1 MTYIHDQ
8 ILPEGTHIG
17 VYEIKSVAK
26 VGAFDIIY
34 RAWNHHLKER
44 VKIQEYCPHDIAMRI
59 DNGLGVE
66 PKSADQKADYEYGLQ
81 AFLHQAEVLTQIE
94 HSNIATAENVLP
106 FNGTAYL
113 ILRAQEGTPLS
124 KLIQSQASF
133 AETELKFI
141 LTAMLS
147 ALEKIHAQNI
157 VHGGIQPATILLRKD
172 GEPVL
177 TGFSAARLAMAAR
190 TAQLASELANGYAAA
205 EQDDSAKTIG
215 PATDFY
221 ALGAILYECMMHKQP
236 IAAQDR
242 LQALRQ
248 GEPDPMILASESLDT
263 AYSTEWL
270 QAINW
275 MLQPDYQQRPQTA
288 NAILGLLKTE
298 QPNDPVRSSST
309 QQNPEMDGNSGSR
322 NYRMLA
328 VITGIVALATAG
340 LWFSEKPA
348 EILDENLSA
357 AVDAPLSQPA
367 SSEGT
372 AASENKEIASIS
384 LAAIPSN
391 SGAGLDKITE
401 IVSERIDPAD
411 KQPAENA
418 PPIANDAIVSEL
430 SNKGSAQSATDS
442 NPPMPAINSSPESKQ
457 QVASKQ
463 PIDAASLKKHLAAAE
478 KAMKAGRFTTPLKDN
493 AHKHYQAALVIDPNN
508 AQANAGL
515 KKIVDRYVQYIEKAK
530 STGQSNKIELYLQ
543 RAEAVLPDDP
553 KLQKIRAAL
562 AAAQ

>member
-17 VYEIKSVAK
+17 VYEIRSVAK

-44 VKIQEYCPHDIAMRI
+44 VKIQEYFPHDIAMRTG
-59 DNGLGVE
+59 NGLGVE

-81 AFLHQAEVLTQIE
+81 AFLNQAEMLTQIE

-147 ALEKIHAQNI
+147 ALEKIHAHNI

-190 TAQLASELANGYAAA
+190 TAQLASELAIGYAAA

-221 ALGAILYECMMHKQP
+221 ALGATLYECMTHKQP

-263 AYSTEWL
+263 AYSAEWL

-275 MLQPDYQQRPQTA
+275 MLQPEYQQRPQAA

-298 QPNDPVRSSST
+298 QPNDPARSSST

-328 VITGIVALATAG
+328 VMTGIVALATAG
-340 LWFSEKPA
+340 LWFNEKPA
-348 EILDENLSA
+348 EILDENLST
-357 AVDAPLSQPA
+357 AVNAPLSQPT
-367 SSEGT
+367 SSEGA
-372 AASENKEIASIS
+372 AASESKETAPIS

-401 IVSERIDPAD
+401 IVSEKIDPAD
-411 KQPAENA
+411 KQSAENA
-418 PPIANDAIVSEL
+418 LPIANDAIASEL
-430 SNKGSAQSATDS
+430 SNKGSTQSASDS
-442 NPPMPAINSSPESKQ
+442 NPPMPVINSSSESKQ

-493 AHKHYQAALVIDPNN
+493 AHKHYQAALAIDPNN

-530 STGQSNKIELYLQ
+530 STGQSNRVELYLQ